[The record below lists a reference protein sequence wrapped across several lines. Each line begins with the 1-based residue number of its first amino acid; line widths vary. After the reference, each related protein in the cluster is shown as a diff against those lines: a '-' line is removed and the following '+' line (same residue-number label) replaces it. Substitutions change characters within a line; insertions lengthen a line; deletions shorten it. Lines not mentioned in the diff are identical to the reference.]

1 MENNLGVAQIWL
13 EEAHENNLTPASE
26 QMIFTLQLS
35 LSLRNPPP
43 YPLSTHLVH
52 FWMQTDK
59 DC

>member
-1 MENNLGVAQIWL
+1 METNLGVAQIWL

-26 QMIFTLQLS
+26 QMLFTLQLS

-52 FWMQTDK
+52 F
-59 DC
+59 